1 MSTLQII
8 LVVIVAFIVGCS
20 SVNDQIETYQP
31 IVACSLI
38 GLVTG
43 HLELGVMLGGSL
55 QLITMGWANVG
66 AAMAPDAA
74 LAGVASAIILIE
86 GNQGAQ
92 GIGPAIALAVPL
104 AVAGLGLT
112 MLVRT
117 ATVFIAH
124 IMDSQAEEAD
134 INGIQMWHFIG
145 MALQGLRVAI
155 PALLLML
162 IPVNVVRQGLEAMP
176 EWLTAGMTIG
186 GGMVVAVGY
195 AMVINMMSSREV
207 WPFFFL
213 GFALAAIDQLTL
225 ISLGIIGVCL
235 AVLFLALEGKGGN
248 SNGSSNGDGGSDD
261 PLGEILEEL

>member
-1 MSTLQII
+1 MNTMQIL
-8 LVVIVAFIVGCS
+8 LVVIVSFIIGCS

-31 IVACSLI
+31 VIACSLI

-43 HLELGVMLGGSL
+43 NLELGIMLGGSL

-66 AAMAPDAA
+66 AAMAPDAS
-74 LAGVASAIILIE
+74 LAAVASAIILI
-86 GNQGAQ
+86 QGGQ
-92 GIGPAIALAVPL
+92 GTNGIGSAIALAVPL

-112 MLVRT
+112 MIVRT

-124 IMDSQAEEAD
+124 IMDSRDEDAD
-134 INGIQMWHFIG
+134 IAGIERWHMIG
-145 MALQGLRVAI
+145 MSLQGLRVAI

-162 IPVNVVRQGLEAMP
+162 IPSEVVRSGLESMP
-176 EWLTAGMTIG
+176 QWLTAGMTIG

-213 GFALAAIDQLTL
+213 GFALAAINQLTL
-225 ISLGIIGVCL
+225 IGLGIIGVCL
-235 AVLFLALEGKGGN
+235 AIIYLALEASGT
-248 SNGSSNGDGGSDD
+248 SGSSNNNSGD
-261 PLGEILEEL
+261 PLGDILEDF